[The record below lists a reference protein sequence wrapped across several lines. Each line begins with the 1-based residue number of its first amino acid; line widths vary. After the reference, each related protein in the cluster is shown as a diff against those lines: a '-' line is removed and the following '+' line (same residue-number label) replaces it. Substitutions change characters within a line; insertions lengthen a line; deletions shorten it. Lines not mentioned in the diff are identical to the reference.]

1 MTSAHLTFTNLL
13 KDLLLIVFVS
23 YLIIHLDSCLTGSR
37 IVDLVLFP
45 ILTAAVVRCSQS
57 MTGLTW
63 LPADEGFHV
72 VRQSATADVFIQH
85 LTQTEDVNEE
95 MTENE
100 LTAFAD
106 WCKPTLSPQTEAS
119 TVEVTQVENLLS
131 VTKGETVILF
141 YFDL

>member
-1 MTSAHLTFTNLL
+1 MNIFC
-13 KDLLLIVFVS
+13 DLSPFNVYRFVKGFVS
-23 YLIIHLDSCLTGSR
+23 NSICIIPYYQSGFLPNWILNC
-37 IVDLVLFP
+37 VDPVLFP

-100 LTAFAD
+100 LAAFAD

-119 TVEVTQVENLLS
+119 TVEVTQVENLFS
-131 VTKGETVILF
+131 VTKGIE
-141 YFDL
+141 